1 MRKMKFEQYGYTKK
15 EIKVREMSMGSIIL
29 TACQALVKAGKSDME
44 IRIVDCF
51 EGTVIRWAGVE
62 GILHNDWPADYMVH
76 AYEMCIMH
84 NNKDDYDYLKIIV
97 ADDVE
102 G

>member
-1 MRKMKFEQYGYTKK
+1 MKFEQYGYTKK
-15 EIKVREMSMGSIIL
+15 EIEVREMSMGSIIL
-29 TACQALVKAGKSDME
+29 TACQALVKAGKADME

-51 EGTVIRWAGVE
+51 EGTVSKWAGVD
-62 GILHNDWPADYMVH
+62 GILRNDWPADYMVH

-84 NNKDDYDYLKIIV
+84 NNEDDYDYLKIIV

-102 G
+102 E